1 MKPETALRP
10 IGGNAAARPLLSRPD
25 PLGELRRFM
34 VEREKLYAQA
44 DHEINAEVLDVQRL
58 VDKLVE
64 LASTIKAG

>member
-1 MKPETALRP
+1 
-10 IGGNAAARPLLSRPD
+10 LS
-25 PLGELRRFM
+25 

-44 DHEINAEVLDVQRL
+44 DHEISAEVLDVKRL